1 MKWAEAVKMYLEN
14 LPGNTL
20 HVLLDDYSPGHE
32 NKFKKIVQKV

>member
-20 HVLLDDYSPGHE
+20 HVLLDDYSPGDE
-32 NKFKKIVQKV
+32 NKFKKTVQKV